1 MVETLD
7 FVLVVSLSLLS
18 LCFIVFLAFFVPILI
33 QVARI
38 FDSVS
43 TILVMT
49 KDSVRKLLTKID
61 SATDKAG
68 QLTDSIGAN
77 LKTLFIGIKA
87 GAESFF
93 KLKK

>member
-49 KDSVRKLLTKID
+49 KDSVRKL
-61 SATDKAG
+61 
-68 QLTDSIGAN
+68 
-77 LKTLFIGIKA
+77 
-87 GAESFF
+87 
-93 KLKK
+93 

>member
-18 LCFIVFLAFFVPILI
+18 LCFIVFLAFFIPILI

-49 KDSVRKLLTKID
+49 KDSVRKILNKID

-68 QLTDSIGAN
+68 KITENIGSN
-77 LKTLFIGIKA
+77 LKTLFVGIKA

-93 KLKK
+93 KK